1 MKDYWLKSLDDLFVS
16 VNNLI
21 SYFLGGYDGLIL
33 TLTVFIIIEHI
44 SKTMYSII
52 IQNEIRIIK
61 KGDIIKDILIY
72 FIVGISN
79 ILDVNVIGNSSMLRV
94 SAIVFYLSTLGIRI
108 LKRASYLGLPIPKKL
123 LNILNCLHSK
133 DQNNK

>member
-16 VNNLI
+16 VNSLI

-33 TLTVFIIIEHI
+33 TLTVFIIIEDI
-44 SKTMYSII
+44 SKIMYSII

-123 LNILNCLHSK
+123 LNILKCLHSK

>member
-1 MKDYWLKSLDDLFVS
+1 MKDYWLNSFDDLFVT

-33 TLTVFIIIEHI
+33 ALTVFIIIEHI

-61 KGDIIKDILIY
+61 KNDIIKDILIY
-72 FIVGISN
+72 FIIGISN
-79 ILDVNVIGNSSMLRV
+79 ILDVNIIGNSSMLRI

-123 LNILNCLHSK
+123 LNIINCLHSK